1 MEDANYDM
9 SSAMIGHQ
17 ADFDL
22 AFDAL
27 CLGIDRVS
35 PNILFYFQILIGKE
49 LISTFHSMHFALVST
64 G

>member
-27 CLGIDRVS
+27 CLGIDRV
-35 PNILFYFQILIGKE
+35 N
-49 LISTFHSMHFALVST
+49 HNN
-64 G
+64 